1 MHPLYTAALGSEKSG
16 CHFHAHMVPLYKA
29 TPPNSVTGTP
39 FDLFLMKK
47 QAADVAR
54 RTVERDFSEGWLVN

>member
-39 FDLFLMKK
+39 FD
-47 QAADVAR
+47 VER
-54 RTVERDFSEGWLVN
+54 RTVERDFSEGW